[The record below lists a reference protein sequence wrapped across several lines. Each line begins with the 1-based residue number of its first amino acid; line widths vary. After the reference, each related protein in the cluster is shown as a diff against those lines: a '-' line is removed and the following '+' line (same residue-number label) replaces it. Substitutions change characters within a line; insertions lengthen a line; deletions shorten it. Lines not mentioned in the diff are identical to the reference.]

1 MDLPPLA
8 PYPETAVQQQIP
20 VADWPV
26 FVDSWLS
33 LAGGYLGLA
42 DEQFGKALKDGTLEP
57 FLLSYIKAQ
66 ALTRPRPDP
75 ASPALLASEAAAA
88 LKKTVFL
95 LTARTLI
102 SKTPPAPAAFLQWDV
117 LADFAKVYGRH
128 RVSAVLSGSSKT
140 HHLAAVSVGVAE
152 ASLSSVKKFLIQQ
165 MEQRVSGDLRA
176 VEDRLQRLNHLV
188 SAWPAAGAQLL
199 AGSDFLDALVG
210 CYTIMNPPLRLT
222 IITTTYLSLLSL
234 TEPPTPRFSQLSD
247 VLYSLRAAASDHKE
261 GPLNVN
267 DSLVAELVSATPI
280 LQQLK
285 QRTEAANT
293 ATNRILPILRDL
305 ETYRKVGSGGITVP
319 QRRIKA
325 RPDKGKGAEPP
336 DASGPASTSASA
348 SASTQHPHLHPH
360 KLSQISQI
368 QDLFPDLGSAFIAK
382 LLDEYSDDSEQVIA
396 HLLEDDLP
404 PHLNSLD
411 RTQNLSD
418 YVPTHMA
425 PHATPPLP
433 PTTMPDL
440 PPPDADLPKR
450 ANVFDSDDLAQ
461 LNKKTAKLKLH
472 FGKQKSGRTADDV
485 LRERTD
491 APRKAAIM
499 SALAAFDADD
509 DERDDTYDAVD
520 IGGAV
525 EPESTGGDDALD
537 ANDLMLF
544 AAFQTNI
551 KVFDRDA
558 VARRSEDRRRLREET
573 NMTDE
578 VLEGWALMLQQNP
591 LRRRRLEA
599 KIAMSGG
606 VAGFAGGQNE
616 VARTS
621 WRQTDDDGED
631 GEGSGRGGYRGR
643 GGRGR
648 GGFNRPPRG
657 NVDGPSGDRD
667 TEAARRRKES
677 NKGSRANHNRRD
689 QRARKMG
696 RGM

>member
-1 MDLPPLA
+1 MDLPPLV

-20 VADWPV
+20 AADWPV
-26 FVDSWLS
+26 FVDAWLTLTGS
-33 LAGGYLGLA
+33 YLGLA
-42 DEQFGKALKDGTLEP
+42 DKQFGTALKDGTLEP
-57 FLLSYIKAQ
+57 FLLSYIKAH
-66 ALTRPRPDP
+66 ARTRPDS
-75 ASPALLASEAAAA
+75 ASPPPSEAAAA

-95 LTARTLI
+95 LTARALI
-102 SKTPPAPAAFLQWDV
+102 SKTPTPAAFLQWDV
-117 LADFAKVYGRH
+117 LADFAKVYGRR

-152 ASLSSVKKFLIQQ
+152 ASLSVAKKFLIQQ
-165 MEQRVSGDLRA
+165 MELRTSGDLRA

-188 SAWPAAGAQLL
+188 AAWPAAGAQLL

-210 CYTIMNPPLRLT
+210 CYTLMNPPLRRT

-234 TEPPTPRFSQLSD
+234 TEPPTPRFSLLSD
-247 VLYSLRAAASDHKE
+247 VLYSLRAAAADHKE
-261 GPLNVN
+261 GPLNAN
-267 DSLVAELVSATPI
+267 DSLVAELVSVTLI

-293 ATNRILPILRDL
+293 ATSRILPILRDL
-305 ETYRKVGSGGITVP
+305 ETHKKVGGGGISVP

-325 RPDKGKGAEPP
+325 RPDKGKGAAPP
-336 DASGPASTSASA
+336 DASAPASP
-348 SASTQHPHLHPH
+348 QQPHLHPH
-360 KLSQISQI
+360 KLSQITQI
-368 QDLFPDLGSAFIAK
+368 QDLFPDLGSAFVAK
-382 LLDEYSDDSEQVIA
+382 LLDAYNDDAEQVIA

-404 PHLNSLD
+404 PHLGSLD

-425 PHATPPLP
+425 PRATPPLP
-433 PTTMPDL
+433 PTAMPDL
-440 PPPDADLPKR
+440 PPPAADIPTR
-450 ANVFDSDDLAQ
+450 ANIFDSDDLAQ
-461 LNKKTAKLKLH
+461 LKLH
-472 FGKQKSGRTADDV
+472 FGKQKSGRTADDA
-485 LRERTD
+485 LRERID

-537 ANDLMLF
+537 ANDLVLF
-544 AAFQTNI
+544 AAFQTRI
-551 KVFDRDA
+551 EVFNRDA
-558 VARRSEDRRRLREET
+558 VARRSDDRRRLREET

-591 LRRRRLEA
+591 QRRRRLEA

-606 VAGFAGGQNE
+606 VAGFAGGQHE

-631 GEGSGRGGYRGR
+631 GGEGPARGGYRGR

-648 GGFNRPPRG
+648 GGRGRGGFGRPPRG

-689 QRARKMG
+689 
-696 RGM
+696 